1 MDEKILDI
9 LVDVT
14 GEESLR
20 EKLDTNVFELGLLD
34 SLGVVNLIVDLED
47 ELDVVISPTEVAR
60 EDFDTPRKIIEVV
73 KSKLEDE

>member
-1 MDEKILDI
+1 MEEKVLDI
-9 LVDVT
+9 LVDIT

-20 EKLDTNVFELGLLD
+20 ENVDTNVFNLGLLD

-47 ELDVVISPTEVAR
+47 ELDVIISPTEVAR

-73 KSKLEDE
+73 KHKLEDE

>member
-1 MDEKILDI
+1 MEEKVLDI
-9 LVDVT
+9 LVDIT

-20 EKLDTNVFELGLLD
+20 ENVDTNVFDLGLLD

-47 ELDVVISPTEVAR
+47 ELDVIMSPTEVAR

-73 KSKLEDE
+73 KNKLEDE

>member
-1 MDEKILDI
+1 MEEKVLDI
-9 LVDVT
+9 LVDIT

-20 EKLDTNVFELGLLD
+20 ENVDTNVFDLGLLD

-47 ELDVVISPTEVAR
+47 ELDVIISPTEVAR

-73 KSKLEDE
+73 KNKLEDE